1 MYFDTHT
8 HYDWEQFNNNRKK
21 LFQKIKDYKILN
33 VGISLDSIRKCNIY
47 SNENKN
53 MYNSVGIHP
62 MNANN
67 LTDFNEIEKYI
78 NSKTIAIG
86 ETGIDYKFDY
96 LDNQRI
102 LFKNHIKLA
111 IKYKLSLIIHCRKAH
126 SELYD
131 ILKKQTL
138 PGVVMHCYSGDADYA
153 KKFLELGYYFGFD
166 GPITRSEKFDNII
179 KLIPIDKIV
188 VETDAPLMPSLPY
201 DEDTISDSTQL
212 KYIIAKIAK
221 IKKIDVEETTKIIY
235 NNSLNL
241 FKLKL

>member
-8 HYDWEQFNNNRKK
+8 HYDWEQFNNRKN

-33 VGISLDSIRKCNIY
+33 IGISLESIKKCILY
-47 SNENKN
+47 SSDNKN

-67 LTDFNEIEKYI
+67 LVDFNEIEKYI

-96 LDNQRI
+96 LDDQRI
-102 LFKNHIKLA
+102 LFKEHIKLS
-111 IKYKLSLIIHCRKAH
+111 IKYELPLIIHCRKAH

-131 ILKKQTL
+131 ILKNETL
-138 PGVVMHCYSGDADYA
+138 PGAVMHCYSGNEEYA

-166 GPITRSEKFDNII
+166 GPITRSDKFDNII
-179 KLIPIDKIV
+179 ELIPIDKIV
-188 VETDAPLMPSLPY
+188 VETDAPLMPSFPY
-201 DEDTISDSTQL
+201 EEDSISDSTQL
-212 KYIIAKIAK
+212 KYIIEKIAK
-221 IKKIDVEETTKIIY
+221 IKKIDIEQATKIIY

-241 FKLKL
+241 FKIKL